1 MTIKYHTQRENGK
14 MDEDDYGYDEG
25 SDIDNWEAEQVFQ
38 DQQAEQAAEW
48 DDYDESDYDD
58 ADDDLPYDDEQAAE
72 MRAEYAMEAALGFG
86 E

>member
-1 MTIKYHTQRENGK
+1 

-25 SDIDNWEAEQVFQ
+25 SDLDNWEEEQVFQ
-38 DQQAEQAAEW
+38 DTQAELREDW
-48 DDYDESDYDD
+48 DDE
-58 ADDDLPYDDEQAAE
+58 DDLPYDEEHAAE

>member
-1 MTIKYHTQRENGK
+1 

-38 DQQAEQAAEW
+38 DQQAEQAEDW
-48 DDYDESDYDD
+48 DDDCDESPEEYYD
-58 ADDDLPYDDEQAAE
+58 AEAE
-72 MRAEYAMEAALGFG
+72 MERRAEYAMEAALGFG